1 MAVFNA
7 VRRKAKGR
15 HRFSISG
22 SRRTLPESKPAPFGR
37 SPHIVAEAY
46 RLHLCH
52 RMGFRRHLI
61 DQRETRQV
69 FREVARFTL
78 RAQLCRA
85 VKRRLPVRDSDG
97 TGADLR
103 QVVVAH
109 RVLAGVGRVVEL
121 VPYKRV
127 DGCIRRPR
135 RGGEHAHSQ
144 RREGEREGE
153 KDHLQPV
160 CHAFCHFHSS
170 LIWAFAAVYARR
182 NRQAG
187 AGTPPPA
194 LSARGRNRCGSSAQK
209 I

>member
-1 MAVFNA
+1 MRGKAQRVQPVLSALRQREPAVLGGSPA
-7 VRRKAKGR
+7 VPAETCDRPAQPLICIGDHFEQEGEARERLGYVFRLARRGKGR
-15 HRFSISG
+15 R
-22 SRRTLPESKPAPFGR
+22 P
-37 SPHIVAEAY
+37 
-46 RLHLCH
+46 
-52 RMGFRRHLI
+52 
-61 DQRETRQV
+61 
-69 FREVARFTL
+69 
-78 RAQLCRA
+78 
-85 VKRRLPVRDSDG
+85 VKRCPAVCNGDDSG
-97 TGADLR
+97 ILCYVFLTKFR